1 MDDIFGDIFG
11 NMFHGSHGESRGFG
25 SNGTYEHFTGNGGG
39 FHSGFGGS
47 GFHSG
52 NGFGGFHQQDFPQKG
67 SDVKAS
73 INVTFDEAAFGA
85 DKRISLSGP
94 DGSSGAPQTLQI
106 HIPAGIDTGKSIRLK
121 GKGMPGTGGGEPGDL
136 LLKVT
141 VGTRPGYERKGSDVY
156 TTISIPYTTAVFG
169 GEATVPT
176 LYGNV
181 ICKIREGMQ
190 SGSKIRLRGKGI
202 VSMKNPSVRGDQYVT
217 IQIQVPQNLNYS
229 AKEKMLYDTHAF
241 RGYIKEAVRKFD
253 SENRSEEVEET
264 LQAIE
269 DQKEYE
275 REAHLE
281 IVQSE
286 AGISIRD
293 RKKILAL
300 FREVIRDIYRDIH
313 EILYFNEV
321 LDVNEINSLKDEMD
335 EQLLF
340 TIFNGRQ
347 ELLNVYGLVDIDD
360 SEGATSVLKIS
371 VVGGNDEDVATES
384 IEYVNGEAEYNLE
397 QTSYM
402 PVVKD
407 SLDDGNKEAVKEA
420 VNEFV
425 LRIMDDCETM
435 GYSEERRAEE
445 DWDAD
450 AADILENR

>member
-1 MDDIFGDIFG
+1 MAVKRDYYDVLGIDRNADEKTIKKAYRKLAKKYHPDTNAGNADAADKFKEVNEAYDVLSDPKKKKMYDQFGHAAFEAGADPGAGAGAGGFGGFQGGGNGSHQEFHFNGENMDDIFGDIFG

-39 FHSGFGGS
+39 FHSR
-47 GFHSG
+47 

-229 AKEKMLYDTHAF
+229 AKEKLHEYAKAC
-241 RGYIKEAVRKFD
+241 GLE
-253 SENRSEEVEET
+253 RS
-264 LQAIE
+264 
-269 DQKEYE
+269 
-275 REAHLE
+275 
-281 IVQSE
+281 
-286 AGISIRD
+286 
-293 RKKILAL
+293 
-300 FREVIRDIYRDIH
+300 
-313 EILYFNEV
+313 N
-321 LDVNEINSLKDEMD
+321 
-335 EQLLF
+335 
-340 TIFNGRQ
+340 
-347 ELLNVYGLVDIDD
+347 
-360 SEGATSVLKIS
+360 ATGSH
-371 VVGGNDEDVATES
+371 VA
-384 IEYVNGEAEYNLE
+384 
-397 QTSYM
+397 
-402 PVVKD
+402 
-407 SLDDGNKEAVKEA
+407 
-420 VNEFV
+420 
-425 LRIMDDCETM
+425 
-435 GYSEERRAEE
+435 
-445 DWDAD
+445 
-450 AADILENR
+450 